1 MLIKTKGENMDIC
14 HECGEDLKLDFYDC
28 SYCDNNDC
36 EKSKPN
42 QFDPI
47 GHIEKQN
54 LLNDQMDNT

>member
-1 MLIKTKGENMDIC
+1 MLIKSMENIMDIC
-14 HECGEDLKLDFYDC
+14 HECGEDLKLNSDHFL
-28 SYCDNNDC
+28 SCDNGDC

-54 LLNDQMDNT
+54 LVNDQMDNT